1 MIDKEFKIIMLDMDG
16 VVNSSTHVNNWIS
29 NKREEYKKQYP
40 EYDILGNEIFQLT
53 RKAYQKEFN
62 HMMELIFPDLAERIT
77 RICNETNCYIVWS
90 STWRK
95 LNEYKDIEVAK
106 EMFNRRGLP
115 GDRLIGYTPQQGM
128 SWNGRC
134 RGNEIRL
141 WIQDNIYG
149 KVTKCA
155 VIDDR
160 DDAGY
165 NLPECAKFFQ
175 TNDQVGITEDNVED
189 IITYLKE
196 D

>member
-1 MIDKEFKIIMLDMDG
+1 MIDKEFKVIMLDMDG
-16 VVNSSTHVNNWIS
+16 VVNSTTHCNNWII

-40 EYDILGNEIFQLT
+40 EYDVLGNEIFQLT
-53 RKAYQKEFN
+53 RDAYQKEFN
-62 HMMELIFPDLAERIT
+62 HMIELIFPDLAERIT

-95 LNEYKDIEVAK
+95 LNEYQDIEAAK

-115 GDRLIGYTPQQGM
+115 GDKLIGYTPQQGM
-128 SWNGRC
+128 SWNGHC

-141 WIQDNIYG
+141 WIKDNIYG
-149 KVTKCA
+149 KVIKCA

-165 NLPECAKFFQ
+165 NLPKCAKFFQ
-175 TNDQVGITEDNVED
+175 INDQVGITEYDVED
-189 IITYLKE
+189 IINYLKE